1 MMKQLHIKTV
11 IYFSLFIVLNS
22 CHNTRSN
29 NTHQDAYAST
39 FAKYE
44 RNRNGEQDSLIE
56 CLKTA
61 DSIYALTEDTLSWLS
76 NHVKGNLFSR
86 VSEYK
91 TAKEYYVKAQKTIG
105 SMQEL
110 DTLYAKSEI
119 GIAQTH
125 KNTGNYLEAIQS
137 NIKALAIFEKHN
149 LTTSANKAKANIANI
164 YLLKGDFIQ
173 AKQSLKNI
181 VKNNYNAENAIP
193 FHSLANVYGELGQ
206 LDSALI
212 IDNTMISNLSNNKYK
227 LLLSPFYNNKA
238 LCFLSL
244 NKIDSALVYFNKSY
258 EIDSIKNDQKN
269 MGVNLTSLA
278 EIYLQS
284 GNEELAI
291 EKLKIAYSI
300 FKKHDIKREL
310 QNCYNQLSKLFKSK
324 NDYKTAIL
332 YSDSANTISS
342 QIDNLELN
350 SKIELLQIEYETQ
363 KKDALIETQN
373 QKIHEQEIIGIIIVL
388 ILMFSASSFYY
399 IFKNKQSKQKF
410 KQQQQLNEAILDTET
425 NERERIAKDLHD
437 SVGQKLSVVKMQLS
451 IKNADTISASKLLD
465 DAIQDVRN
473 VSHNLMPADLS
484 KGLIHAIEN
493 MSEQINLSSN
503 TLQVHL
509 QITDP
514 VRSLVLSKQNGLIIY
529 RMIQELLNN
538 AIKYSQA
545 KNIHI
550 NMDCEKNLLKLNL
563 TDDGIG
569 FDVVSI
575 EKRNGLGI
583 KNIKDRIQQMRGN
596 IQLESK
602 NGNGTQ
608 YQLSIPI

>member
-1 MMKQLHIKTV
+1 MGANLV
-11 IYFSLFIVLNS
+11 SL
-22 CHNTRSN
+22 
-29 NTHQDAYAST
+29 
-39 FAKYE
+39 
-44 RNRNGEQDSLIE
+44 
-56 CLKTA
+56 
-61 DSIYALTEDTLSWLS
+61 
-76 NHVKGNLFSR
+76 
-86 VSEYK
+86 
-91 TAKEYYVKAQKTIG
+91 
-105 SMQEL
+105 
-110 DTLYAKSEI
+110 SEI
-119 GIAQTH
+119 YVQ
-125 KNTGNYLEAIQS
+125 N
-137 NIKALAIFEKHN
+137 
-149 LTTSANKAKANIANI
+149 
-164 YLLKGDFIQ
+164 GD
-173 AKQSLKNI
+173 
-181 VKNNYNAENAIP
+181 Y
-193 FHSLANVYGELGQ
+193 
-206 LDSALI
+206 
-212 IDNTMISNLSNNKYK
+212 
-227 LLLSPFYNNKA
+227 
-238 LCFLSL
+238 
-244 NKIDSALVYFNKSY
+244 
-258 EIDSIKNDQKN
+258 
-269 MGVNLTSLA
+269 
-278 EIYLQS
+278 
-284 GNEELAI
+284 ELA
-291 EKLKIAYSI
+291 LKKMKVAYGI
-300 FKKHDIKREL
+300 FKEHDIKREL
-310 QNCYNQLSKLFKSK
+310 QNCYVQLSKLFKRK

-388 ILMFSASSFYY
+388 ILLFSASSFYY
-399 IFKNKQSKQKF
+399 IFKSKQSKQKF

-503 TLQVHL
+503 TLKVHL

-514 VRSLVLSKQNGLIIY
+514 VRSLVLSKQKGLFIY

-550 NMDCEKNLLKLNL
+550 SMDCEKNLLKLNL
-563 TDDGIG
+563 SDDGIG
-569 FDVVSI
+569 FDVVSN
-575 EKRNGLGI
+575 EKGNGLGI
-583 KNIKDRIQQMRGN
+583 KNIKDRIQQMRGS

-602 NGNGTQ
+602 NGKGTQ